1 MPCGM
6 IGVNFRA
13 LLRESR
19 LRWLLLSAALAVAA
33 GFWAVPD
40 RHAITVV
47 SHAGYW
53 MVLAGFAGWI
63 WSLVTIFRGDSVRTQ
78 GFQPD
83 RVGVILVACAGL
95 VLLVHERF
103 GFKIVMDE
111 LMLLGTSMSMH
122 LDRQVLTPL
131 RGNDIQGAF
140 EIIEGVVD
148 KRPLFFPF
156 LLSIVHDVSGYR
168 PENAFGLNVVLTFV
182 LLGLTWK
189 LGRRLAGRIGGTL
202 GVVLLAGL
210 PLLGQNATGGGFELL
225 NLVMILTTL
234 LLGVRFAER
243 RSGASLAAF
252 IFSAVLLA
260 QVRYESVVFLV
271 PVALVV
277 IWVWAR
283 EGRAEIPWP
292 VVAAPLLLVHVPLH
306 QRIFDLRASAW
317 ELSSRPGFTEPFSLS
332 YVPDN
337 LAHALAFFFGR
348 ASDQPNSPVLS
359 VLGCLAVPFA
369 LLGIVR
375 WRRNPTAV
383 PVAPAV
389 TAVFALGFLLHFAL
403 LMCYF
408 WGKFDDPVIR
418 RLSLPAHLGLVLA
431 ILLVLPAIT
440 SVFGRRLVLAIA
452 ALGVL
457 VRGVPS
463 MAAHAYSQE
472 YTPGRETAWR
482 REFMAAMPRPDYL
495 MIDNDA
501 TLWVT
506 HRVSATPTSL
516 APKRRVDIA
525 FHLRN
530 RTFSDIFVFQRFNV
544 NPDSG
549 VLTLRDGDDP
559 GPGFVLEPVAERRL
573 HPLTLS
579 RISRVR
585 EIKTD
590 GGTVSAPETVRAA
603 TPLSPA
609 ELEKARLQFLETY
622 LKKLP

>member
-1 MPCGM
+1 MPDRM
-6 IGVNFRA
+6 IGANLRSV
-13 LLRESR
+13 LREPR
-19 LRWLLLSAALAVAA
+19 MRWLLLSSVAA
-33 GFWAVPD
+33 AVTGFAAVPD
-40 RHAITVV
+40 RHAIAFV
-47 SHAGYW
+47 SKAGYW
-53 MVLAGFAGWI
+53 MVLAGVACWI
-63 WSLVTIFRGDSVRTQ
+63 WSL
-78 GFQPD
+78 
-83 RVGVILVACAGL
+83 RVGGVIGFGRRPWGRLDPVGAALIAGAGL
-95 VLLVHERF
+95 ILLVHERF

-122 LDRQVLTPL
+122 LDRLVLTPL

-140 EIIEGVVD
+140 EILEGMVD
-148 KRPLFFPF
+148 KRPLLFPF
-156 LLSIVHDVSGYR
+156 LLSVVHDVAGYR
-168 PENAFGLNVVLTFV
+168 PENAFALNVVLTFV
-182 LLGLTWK
+182 LLGLVWK
-189 LGRRLAGRIGGTL
+189 LGGRLAGRTGGAL

-225 NLVMILTTL
+225 NLVMIVVTL

-243 RSGASLAAF
+243 RDGPALGALV
-252 IFSAVLLA
+252 FSAVLLA
-260 QVRYESVVFLV
+260 QVRYESVVFLG
-271 PVALVV
+271 PVALLV
-277 IWVWAR
+277 ILVWVR
-283 EGRAEIPWP
+283 DGRAEIPWP

-317 ELSSRPGFTEPFSLS
+317 ELTSRPGFTEPFSVS

-348 ASDQPNSPVLS
+348 ASDQPNSLVLS
-359 VLGCLAVPFA
+359 ALGGLAVPFVA
-369 LLGIVR
+369 LRVAR
-375 WRRNPTAV
+375 WRLEPAGVPAV
-383 PVAPAV
+383 SAV
-389 TAVFALGFLLHFAL
+389 TALFGLGFLLHFAL

-431 ILLVLPAIT
+431 VLLLLPAIPT
-440 SVFGRRLVLAIA
+440 VVARRVVLAVA
-452 ALGVL
+452 VLGVL
-457 VRGVPS
+457 IRGVPS

-506 HRVSATPTSL
+506 HRVSATPTSV
-516 APKRRVDIA
+516 ASKRVADIA

-530 RTFSDIFVFQRFNV
+530 RTFSDILVFQRFNV
-544 NPDSG
+544 DPDSG
-549 VLTLRDGDDP
+549 ALTLRAGDDP
-559 GPGFVLEPVAERRL
+559 GPAFLLEPVAERRL

-585 EIKTD
+585 EIRTGD
-590 GGTVSAPETVRAA
+590 GIVSAPETVRAA
-603 TPLSPA
+603 TPLSAA
-609 ELEKARLQFLETY
+609 ELERARLQFLETY

>member
-1 MPCGM
+1 MPDRM
-6 IGVNFRA
+6 IGAN
-13 LLRESR
+13 LRTVLR
-19 LRWLLLSAALAVAA
+19 GPRMRWLLLSAVLAVVA

-47 SHAGYW
+47 SRAGYW

-63 WSLVTIFRGDSVRTQ
+63 WSLRAVLSDARAVIAGRRWD
-78 GFQPD
+78 PA
-83 RVGVILVACAGL
+83 GVAVVAAGGL
-95 VLLVHERF
+95 VLLVHEAF

-122 LDRQVLTPL
+122 VDRLVLTPL

-140 EIIEGVVD
+140 EILDGVVD

-156 LLSIVHDVSGYR
+156 LLSVFHDVSGYR
-168 PENAFGLNVVLTFV
+168 PENAFALNVILTFV
-182 LLGLTWK
+182 LLGLTWS
-189 LGRRLAGRIGGTL
+189 LGRRLAGRTGGAL

-225 NLVMILTTL
+225 NLVMILATL

-243 RSGASLAAF
+243 RDGESLSAF
-252 IFSAVLLA
+252 VFSAVLLA
-260 QVRYESVVFLV
+260 QVRYESVVFLA

-277 IWVWAR
+277 IWVWTR
-283 EGRAEIPWP
+283 DGRVNIPWV
-292 VVAAPLLLVHVPLH
+292 VVAAPLLLIHVPLH

-317 ELSSRPGFTEPFSLS
+317 ELASRPGFTEPFSLS
-332 YVPDN
+332 YVPEN

-359 VLGCLAVPFA
+359 MLGCLAVPFA
-369 LLGIVR
+369 LLGIAR
-375 WRRNPTAV
+375 WRRTSAGV
-383 PVAPAV
+383 PAASAV
-389 TAVFALGFLLHFAL
+389 TAVFGLGFLLHFAL
-403 LMCYF
+403 LMGYF
-408 WGKFDDPVIR
+408 WGRFDDPVIR
-418 RLSLPAHLGLVLA
+418 RLSLPAHVGFVLA
-431 ILLVLPAIT
+431 ILLVLPAIPA
-440 SVFGRRLVLAIA
+440 SGFRRLVLAVA
-452 ALGVL
+452 ALGL
-457 VRGVPS
+457 IVRGVPS

-482 REFMAAMPRPDYL
+482 REFMAAMPRSDYL

-544 NPDSG
+544 NPDTG
-549 VLTLRDGDDP
+549 ALTLRAGDDP
-559 GPGFVLEPVAERRL
+559 GPEFVLEPVAERRL

-579 RISRVR
+579 RISRVK
-585 EIKTD
+585 EIRSA
-590 GGTVSAPETVRAA
+590 GETVSAPETVRAA
-603 TPLSPA
+603 TPLSAA
-609 ELEKARLQFLETY
+609 ELERVRLQFLETY

>member
-1 MPCGM
+1 
-6 IGVNFRA
+6 
-13 LLRESR
+13 
-19 LRWLLLSAALAVAA
+19 
-33 GFWAVPD
+33 
-40 RHAITVV
+40 
-47 SHAGYW
+47 
-53 MVLAGFAGWI
+53 
-63 WSLVTIFRGDSVRTQ
+63 
-78 GFQPD
+78 
-83 RVGVILVACAGL
+83 
-95 VLLVHERF
+95 
-103 GFKIVMDE
+103 
-111 LMLLGTSMSMH
+111 
-122 LDRQVLTPL
+122 
-131 RGNDIQGAF
+131 
-140 EIIEGVVD
+140 
-148 KRPLFFPF
+148 
-156 LLSIVHDVSGYR
+156 
-168 PENAFGLNVVLTFV
+168 
-182 LLGLTWK
+182 
-189 LGRRLAGRIGGTL
+189 
-202 GVVLLAGL
+202 
-210 PLLGQNATGGGFELL
+210 
-225 NLVMILTTL
+225 
-234 LLGVRFAER
+234 
-243 RSGASLAAF
+243 
-252 IFSAVLLA
+252 
-260 QVRYESVVFLV
+260 
-271 PVALVV
+271 
-277 IWVWAR
+277 
-283 EGRAEIPWP
+283 
-292 VVAAPLLLVHVPLH
+292 
-306 QRIFDLRASAW
+306 
-317 ELSSRPGFTEPFSLS
+317 
-332 YVPDN
+332 
-337 LAHALAFFFGR
+337 
-348 ASDQPNSPVLS
+348 
-359 VLGCLAVPFA
+359 
-369 LLGIVR
+369 
-375 WRRNPTAV
+375 
-383 PVAPAV
+383 
-389 TAVFALGFLLHFAL
+389 
-403 LMCYF
+403 
-408 WGKFDDPVIR
+408 
-418 RLSLPAHLGLVLA
+418 LPAHLGLVLA

>member
-1 MPCGM
+1 M
-6 IGVNFRA
+6 IGAN
-13 LLRESR
+13 LRSVVR
-19 LRWLLLSAALAVAA
+19 GPRMRSLLLSSAVAVVI
-33 GFWAVPD
+33 GFMAVPD

-47 SHAGYW
+47 SRAGYW
-53 MVLAGFAGWI
+53 MVLAGFAGWL
-63 WSLVTIFRGDSVRTQ
+63 WSLREVFADARAAIAGRR
-78 GFQPD
+78 PD
-83 RVGVILVACAGL
+83 YAGPAVVAAGGL
-95 VLLVHERF
+95 VLLVHEAF

-122 LDRQVLTPL
+122 LDRLVLTPL

-140 EIIEGVVD
+140 EILEGVVD

-156 LLSIVHDVSGYR
+156 LLSAVHDLSGYR
-168 PENAFGLNVVLTFV
+168 PENAFVLNAVLTFV
-182 LLGLTWK
+182 LLALMWM
-189 LGRRLAGRIGGTL
+189 LGRRLAGRIGGAL

-225 NLVMILTTL
+225 NLVMILATL

-243 RSGASLAAF
+243 RDGVSLAAF
-252 IFSAVLLA
+252 VFAAVLLA
-260 QVRYESVVFLV
+260 QVRYESVVFLA

-283 EGRAEIPWP
+283 DGRAEIPWL
-292 VVAAPLLLVHVPLH
+292 VVAAPLLLVHIPLH

-317 ELSSRPGFTEPFSLS
+317 ELASRPGFTEPFSLS

-359 VLGCLAVPFA
+359 ALGCLAVPFA
-369 LLGIVR
+369 LLGIAR
-375 WRRNPTAV
+375 WRREAAGAPTAS
-383 PVAPAV
+383 AV
-389 TAVFALGFLLHFAL
+389 TAVFGLGFLLQFVL

-440 SVFGRRLVLAIA
+440 SAFGRRVVLGVA

-501 TLWVT
+501 TLWAT

-544 NPDSG
+544 NPDTG
-549 VLTLRDGDDP
+549 ALTLRAGDDP
-559 GPGFVLEPVAERRL
+559 GPEFVLEPVSERRL

-590 GGTVSAPETVRAA
+590 GATISAPETVRAA
-603 TPLSPA
+603 TPLSAA
-609 ELEKARLQFLETY
+609 ELERARLQFLETY

>member
-1 MPCGM
+1 M
-6 IGVNFRA
+6 IGANLRA
-13 LLRESR
+13 VLRGPR
-19 LRWLLLSAALAVAA
+19 MRWLLLSAAVAGA
-33 GFWAVPD
+33 IGFVVVPD
-40 RHAITVV
+40 RHAIVVV
-47 SHAGYW
+47 SRAGYW
-53 MVLAGFAGWI
+53 MVLAGFACWL
-63 WSLVTIFRGDSVRTQ
+63 WSLRLMMAPGTGGSRR
-78 GFQPD
+78 P
-83 RVGVILVACAGL
+83 RVDALGLLMVAAGCL
-95 VLLVHERF
+95 PLLVHEAF

-122 LDRQVLTPL
+122 LDRLVLTPL

-140 EIIEGVVD
+140 EVLEGVVD

-156 LLSIVHDVSGYR
+156 LLSLVHDVSGYR
-168 PENAFGLNVVLTFV
+168 PENAFVLNGVLTAA
-182 LLGLTWK
+182 LLALMWT
-189 LGRRLAGRIGGTL
+189 LGRRLAGRTGGSV
-202 GVVLLAGL
+202 GVLLLAGL

-225 NLVMILTTL
+225 NLVMILATL
-234 LLGVRFAER
+234 LLGVLFVER
-243 RSGASLAAF
+243 RDGPALSAFVLA
-252 IFSAVLLA
+252 AVLLA

-277 IWVWAR
+277 IRVWIR
-283 EGRAEIPWP
+283 DGRAELPWM

-317 ELSSRPGFTEPFSLS
+317 ELASRPGFSEPFSLS
-332 YVPDN
+332 YIPDN
-337 LAHALAFFFGR
+337 LGHALAFFFGR

-359 VLGCLAVPFA
+359 ALGFLAVPFA
-369 LLGIVR
+369 LLGLVR
-375 WRRNPTAV
+375 MRRGPAAR
-383 PVAPAV
+383 PAAPAV
-389 TAVFALGFLLHFAL
+389 TAVFGLGFLLQFAL

-418 RLSLPAHLGLVLA
+418 RLSLPAHLALVLA
-431 ILLVLPAIT
+431 VLLVLPAIPA
-440 SVFGRRLVLAIA
+440 GAARRVVAGVA
-452 ALGVL
+452 ALGLL

-530 RTFSDIFVFQRFNV
+530 RTFSDVFVFQRFNV
-544 NPDSG
+544 DPDTG
-549 VLTLRDGDDP
+549 ALTVRAGDDP
-559 GPGFVLEPVAERRL
+559 GPEFVLEPVAERRL

-585 EIKTD
+585 EIRSP
-590 GGTVSAPETVRAA
+590 GETVSAPETVRAA
-603 TPLSPA
+603 TPLSAA
-609 ELEKARLQFLETY
+609 ELERVRLQFLETY